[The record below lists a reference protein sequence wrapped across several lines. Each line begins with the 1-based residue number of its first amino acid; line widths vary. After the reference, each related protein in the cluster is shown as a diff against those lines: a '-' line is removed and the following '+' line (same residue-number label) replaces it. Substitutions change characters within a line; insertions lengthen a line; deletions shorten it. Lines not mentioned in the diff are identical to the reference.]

1 MPKRN
6 ANRIELCK
14 FFTAQGIDCNEKWP
28 RAPLEA
34 IWDMLDKSPFN
45 KKAVEQMCERYG
57 VEVHCSYFL
66 ILMRLEICPFQLL
79 RLPPY
84 HCHLNPIELFWAHLK
99 ALLREELQSN
109 DKLAAVEAKVYQVFE
124 LAAKH
129 CPKDYK
135 HVIGL
140 EQVLIKHKI

>member
-1 MPKRN
+1 MQTHFAIRSLQGLPGSCSTR
-6 ANRIELCK
+6 ALRIR
-14 FFTAQGIDCNEKWP
+14 FHGFVI
-28 RAPLEA
+28 
-34 IWDMLDKSPFN
+34 
-45 KKAVEQMCERYG
+45 
-57 VEVHCSYFL
+57 
-66 ILMRLEICPFQLL
+66 
-79 RLPPY
+79 
-84 HCHLNPIELFWAHLK
+84 